1 MPNSTIQWLLMK
13 WLFGWPYVQTLAL
26 ALLTHWDKRPPFR
39 RRYYQMHFLEWEIF
53 KSQIIFQWNM
63 FQWVKNTCLT
73 TIVSKI
79 QSTCFIWTI
88 RTCIRRFPI
97 WIRFNFLWGDD
108 WELFDRHRHA
118 WIMLQQNNMCNSSWD
133 RYLIRVK
140 YVARVLAC
148 VTFAATSSGGLNSSS

>member
-1 MPNSTIQWLLMK
+1 MVVDEMATWVAIRTNSGPCIVNTLRQKAAISQTILSNAFSWME
-13 WLFGWPYVQTLAL
+13 T
-26 ALLTHWDKRPPFR
+26 
-39 RRYYQMHFLEWEIF
+39 F

-108 WELFDRHRHA
+108 WELFDLHRHA

-148 VTFAATSSGGLNSSS
+148 VTFAAT